1 MVNDPL
7 KTSPAKPKVLN
18 KTRKEKKIV
27 KAKPQSKSMNR
38 VQKNRP
44 QQKPKIVVQKVIEKI
59 VYVNEK
65 GQKVAPPKS
74 ASQQKSQAVV
84 SRTRTQ
90 RRRDSRAKLANQ
102 KSTLTKVTSA
112 QGEISVVTDL
122 RKQIDVRKKQHGTFE
137 KNKIQKKPAQT
148 KQQKNKPKEEAKK
161 PIRKQKKQVLKSKKK
176 QIKEEAADTDD
187 DYEQVSRSLKTTQRR
202 KRERVQLEESS
213 NGSLS
218 DKGLKRW
225 KNDQFIDDARNKIPS
240 KEHDISKNLI
250 STKFGIKK

>member
-1 MVNDPL
+1 M
-7 KTSPAKPKVLN
+7 
-18 KTRKEKKIV
+18 R
-27 KAKPQSKSMNR
+27 NR
-38 VQKNRP
+38 HIATAFCSSDAHILSRV
-44 QQKPKIVVQKVIEKI
+44 
-59 VYVNEK
+59 
-65 GQKVAPPKS
+65 S
-74 ASQQKSQAVV
+74 LAS
-84 SRTRTQ
+84 
-90 RRRDSRAKLANQ
+90 ANQ

-187 DYEQVSRSLKTTQRR
+187 DYEQVSRPLKTTQRK
-202 KRERVQLEESS
+202 KRECVQLEESS